1 MKYSI
6 VLIAAFALLIGCSEP
21 KADAEKLKQAISLVD
36 SGSYQDGLDQLLE
49 MAKTSPNDPALKIS
63 LIAAHMKFGHFY
75 MFNDT
80 LPPKVKYPNA
90 LKQYREVLKLDPN
103 LQEAKDNAQQIIDIY
118 KMMGREV
125 PET

>member
-1 MKYSI
+1 MKF
-6 VLIAAFALLIGCSEP
+6 VLVLFTVAVIAAGCSEP
-21 KADAEKLKQAISLVD
+21 KADGSKLQHASELVN
-36 SGSYQDGLDQLLE
+36 SGLYQEGINELME
-49 MAKTSPNDPALKIS
+49 VAKSSPNDQALKLS
-63 LIAAHMKFGHFY
+63 LISAHMKFGHFY

-80 LPPKVKYPNA
+80 LSPKVKYPNA

-125 PET
+125 PEV

>member
-1 MKYSI
+1 MKYSLI
-6 VLIAAFALLIGCSEP
+6 VLAVAMLAAGCSEP
-21 KADAEKLKQAISLVD
+21 KADAGKLQQAIALVD
-36 SGSYQDGLDQLLE
+36 SGFYQQGLDILAE
-49 MAKTSPNDPALKIS
+49 VAKTSPNDAALKTS
-63 LIAAHMKFGHFY
+63 LIAAHMKYGHFY

-80 LPPKVKYPNA
+80 LAPKIKYPNA

-125 PET
+125 PEV